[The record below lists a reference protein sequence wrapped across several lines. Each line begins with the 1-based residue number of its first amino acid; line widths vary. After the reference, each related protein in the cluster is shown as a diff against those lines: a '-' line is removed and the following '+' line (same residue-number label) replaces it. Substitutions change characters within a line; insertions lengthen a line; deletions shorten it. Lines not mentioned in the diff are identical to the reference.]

1 MTLLQAGDM
10 APDFDV
16 PVLDGGVR
24 KQFRLSEHRGK
35 RNLVLAFYPANWE
48 PVSAQQ
54 MVAYQVEREKFLA
67 RQAEVL
73 AISVD
78 SIMNTTSWEREI
90 GPFDFFM
97 GSDFWPHGEV
107 SRRYGVLR
115 EVDPFKGASERAIF
129 VVDKAG
135 KIRFSRIYP
144 LNQLPDLEETLD
156 ALRELART

>member
-1 MTLLQAGDM
+1 MLQAGDL
-10 APDFDV
+10 APDFEV
-16 PVLDGGVR
+16 TVLVGGVR
-24 KQFRLSEHRGK
+24 TQFRLSEQRGK
-35 RNLVLAFYPANWE
+35 RNLVLVFYPTNRE

-54 MVAYQVEREKFLA
+54 MISYQLEREKFVTW
-67 RQAEVL
+67 QAEVL
-73 AISVD
+73 GISVD

-90 GPFDFFM
+90 GPFDFLL

-115 EVDPFKGASERAIF
+115 EVDPFRGASDRAIF

-135 KIRFSRIYP
+135 AIRFGKTYP
-144 LNQLPDLEETLD
+144 VDRLPDLEETLD